1 MINNEQ
7 AFQAY
12 LATSFQ
18 VRSLKEYRDI
28 PEIKE
33 RILLDSINGTMPDTP
48 GSHTI
53 AEARIE
59 LERKIAQNA
68 WPTPA
73 VAAPEPEPVV
83 ARKAGRGLFGLF
95 KPRDQAVKQDPNNS
109 PTVKRK

>member
-12 LATSFQ
+12 LANSFQ
-18 VRSLKEYRDI
+18 ARSLKEYRDI

-33 RILLDSINGTMPDTP
+33 RILQDSINGTMPDTP
-48 GSHTI
+48 GTHTI

-59 LERKIAQNA
+59 LERRIAQNA

-73 VAAPEPEPVV
+73 AAIPEPEPVV

-95 KPRDQAVKQDPNNS
+95 KPKTQTPDQTQDTS
-109 PTVKRK
+109 PTPKQK